1 MVQDWKDVIG
11 RLMNAGSLESKED
24 ASMKL
29 IAGLGNP
36 GNEYEGTRHNIGFMV
51 ADALA
56 ERLGASIRRKK
67 FNAMVEEVH
76 AEGTKLLLV
85 KPQHYMNRSGHAV
98 ATAAGFYKLASTDV
112 LVVTDDMALDVGR
125 IRLRAKGSSGGHN
138 GLKDI
143 IARIGSD
150 NFPRL
155 RVGIGDSG
163 QMDAAD
169 YVLSRFSADEREII
183 DGVVQTAVEAVLCW
197 LRDGVDIA
205 MTRYNTK
212 NGVDDNEA
220 S

>member
-11 RLMNAGSLESKED
+11 RLMNAGSLETKED